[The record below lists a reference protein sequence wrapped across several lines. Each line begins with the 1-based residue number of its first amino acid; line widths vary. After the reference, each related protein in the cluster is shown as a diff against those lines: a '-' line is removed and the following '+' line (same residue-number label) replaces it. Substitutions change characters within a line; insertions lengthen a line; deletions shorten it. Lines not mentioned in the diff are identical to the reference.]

1 MFLPEIVQSDLTL
14 RNITPD
20 QVSEEYVG
28 WLVNPEINQFLEV
41 RHEKVTLESQKQFIE
56 DINSSYHSS
65 IFGVF
70 LNHKS
75 MVGTIKVGPI
85 NIIHKTAHIGILIG
99 SREHHGKG
107 IATNAIGALC
117 TTLGQNLILR
127 KANAG
132 IIFGNIGS
140 LKAFEKNGFVREGLL
155 EQQYLD
161 ENGIPLDVI
170 LLGKLLGV

>member
-1 MFLPEIVQSDLTL
+1 VKVFLPEIVQSDLTL

-70 LNHKS
+70 LMHLPDS
-75 MVGTIKVGPI
+75 
-85 NIIHKTAHIGILIG
+85 
-99 SREHHGKG
+99 
-107 IATNAIGALC
+107 
-117 TTLGQNLILR
+117 LR
-127 KANAG
+127 
-132 IIFGNIGS
+132 S
-140 LKAFEKNGFVREGLL
+140 HS
-155 EQQYLD
+155 
-161 ENGIPLDVI
+161 
-170 LLGKLLGV
+170 